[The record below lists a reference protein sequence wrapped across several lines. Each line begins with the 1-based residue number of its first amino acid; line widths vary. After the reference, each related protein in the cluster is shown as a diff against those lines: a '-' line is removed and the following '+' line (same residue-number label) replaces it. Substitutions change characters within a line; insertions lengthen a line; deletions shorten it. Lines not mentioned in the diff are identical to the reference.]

1 MYIYCIHP
9 LSKNIFSKISNTVIT
24 QVYDHILIQ
33 QSVFQHYYTR
43 NIVHIQAYKAAS
55 ASEDY
60 RL

>member
-9 LSKNIFSKISNTVIT
+9 LLKSIFSKISNTVIT
-24 QVYDHILIQ
+24 QLYDHIFIQ
-33 QSVFQHYYTR
+33 QSVFKHYYTR